1 MNKIEKI
8 ISGIGRNFNA
18 DERETSILFDHGID
32 RVFLETTNPYTARRW
47 YEMFKED
54 ERVSFDDRADN
65 LKMSVPVDYCRKPEL
80 VIKAKYRIEQEQ
92 PGS

>member
-18 DERETSILFDHGID
+18 DERETSILFDHGTD
-32 RVFLETTNPYTARRW
+32 RVFLETTSPYTARRW
-47 YEMFKED
+47 YEMFKDDPAVTFD
-54 ERVSFDDRADN
+54 ERADN

-80 VIKAKYRIEQEQ
+80 VVKAKYRVNK
-92 PGS
+92 